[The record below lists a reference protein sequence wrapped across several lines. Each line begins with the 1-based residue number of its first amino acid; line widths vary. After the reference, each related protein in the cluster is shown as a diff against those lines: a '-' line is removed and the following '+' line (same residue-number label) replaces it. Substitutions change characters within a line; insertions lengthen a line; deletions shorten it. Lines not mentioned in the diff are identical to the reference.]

1 MTVREQMEIAAAAL
15 RKNNMAAYCVDTKEQ
30 ALSLVEGLLNKGDT
44 VSVGGSRTLQ
54 EVGVMDLLRN
64 GDYRFL
70 DRAAPGLTP
79 EQIRRVYLDSFDAD
93 AYLCSSNAV
102 TLNGELYNVD
112 GNCNRVAAMA
122 FGPRSVI
129 LVVGCNKL
137 VSDLDEAA
145 KRVKR
150 IAAPNNTKRLDCATY
165 CRETGVCLAADSDNC
180 ADGCSSP
187 ARICCTYVTMG
198 YQRVPARIKVVLV
211 AEPLGF

>member
-1 MTVREQMEIAAAAL
+1 MTVREQMETAAAAL

-44 VSVGGSRTLQ
+44 VGVGGSRTLQ
-54 EVGVMDLLRN
+54 DVGVMELLRG

-79 EQIRRVYLDSFDAD
+79 EQIRQVYLDTFDAD
-93 AYLCSSNAV
+93 AFLCSSNAV
-102 TLNGELYNVD
+102 TLSGELYNVD
-112 GNCNRVAAMA
+112 GNCNRVAAMM

-137 VSDLDEAA
+137 VADLDEAV

-150 IAAPNNTKRLDCATY
+150 IAAPSNTKRLDCATY
-165 CRETGVCLAADSDNC
+165 CRERGECMAADSDTC
-180 ADGCSSP
+180 TDGCSSP
-187 ARICCTYVTMG
+187 DRICCTYVTTG
-198 YQRVPARIKVVLV
+198 YQRIPARIKVILV
-211 AEPLGF
+211 GEPLGF

>member
-1 MTVREQMEIAAAAL
+1 MTVQEQMEIAAAAL
-15 RKNNMAAYCVDTKEQ
+15 RKNNIAAYCVDTKEQ

-54 EVGVMDLLRN
+54 DVGVIDLLRN

-70 DRAAPGLTP
+70 DRAVPGLTP
-79 EQIRRVYLDSFDAD
+79 EQIRQVYLNTFDAD

-112 GNCNRVAAMA
+112 GNANRVAAMT

-137 VSDLDEAA
+137 VKDLDEAA
-145 KRVKR
+145 QRVKR
-150 IAAPNNTKRLDCATY
+150 IAAPMNTKRLDCATY
-165 CRETGVCLAADSDNC
+165 CRETGVCVAADGEYC
-180 ADGCSSP
+180 TEGCSSP

-198 YQRVPARIKVVLV
+198 YQRNAGRIKVILV